1 MSFKNQSLYD
11 ILTSQVA
18 ETTADLV
25 EAATHDINLHVAMTQ
40 EIRESSVTVQNYKID
55 IVLKE
60 FAGRK
65 KKFYNII
72 ETSTN
77 EIIHQE
83 LALFETAMGIV
94 KKYMTGKPG
103 IKDLENYDTEYNNA
117 LYETWA
123 HQTRARQP
131 GAFQDVAVAKASRA
145 KQKLHEAKQKILK
158 RL

>member
-1 MSFKNQSLYD
+1 MPTKKQSLYN
-11 ILTSQVA
+11 ILMSQVE

-25 EAATHDINLHVAMTQ
+25 EAALHDINLQVAMTQ
-40 EIRESSVTVQNYKID
+40 EISESSVTVQNYKID

-103 IKDLENYDTEYNNA
+103 ITELQKYDTDYSNA

-123 HQTRARQP
+123 HQTRARRR
-131 GAFQDVAVAKASRA
+131 GVFEDVAVAKASQA
-145 KQKLHEAKQKILK
+145 KQKLYDAKQQICKIV
-158 RL
+158 